1 MRDLEKIRFIIK
13 EATGLEIAYAY
24 DDLVFSE
31 HGVIIIQ
38 CVAIIENKLFCYF
51 HKDCQSNEVIK
62 IMESL
67 NNVSQLNGVSIEFV
81 SRFDMEQVAGKEEF
95 QIKFL

>member
-31 HGVIIIQ
+31 YGVIIIQ

-51 HKDCQSNEVIK
+51 HKDCLSEDMRQM
-62 IMESL
+62 MENL
-67 NNVSQLNGVSIEFV
+67 NDVSQLNGVSIEFV
-81 SRFDMEQVAGKEEF
+81 SKFDMEQVAGKEEF

>member
-13 EATGLEIAYAY
+13 EATGLDIAYVY

-38 CVAIIENKLFCYF
+38 CVAAIENRLFCYF
-51 HKDCQSNEVIK
+51 HKDCLSEDMRQMIEN
-62 IMESL
+62 L
-67 NNVSQLNGVSIEFV
+67 NNVSRINGVSIEFV
-81 SRFDMEQVAGKEEF
+81 SKFDMEQVAGKEEF
-95 QIKFL
+95 QINFL

>member
-13 EATGLEIAYAY
+13 EATGLDIAYAY

-31 HGVIIIQ
+31 NGVIIIQ
-38 CVAIIENKLFCYF
+38 CAEDIENKLFCYF
-51 HKDCQSNEVIK
+51 HKDCQSNEVTK
-62 IMESL
+62 IMENL
-67 NNVSQLNGVSIEFV
+67 NDVSQLNGVSIEFV
-81 SRFDMEQVAGKEEF
+81 SRFEMEQVEGKEEF